1 MIVLAFASSEIFRIF
16 FRMFLGI
23 VGFGLLHGLCIMPV
37 YLSLLCWRPAIIRK
51 PSNTVRTKRLD
62 TDQNEEARGKY
73 HVHCLTGGDTE
84 REDTIT
90 EIELLSD
97 CTVIRFV
104 QCQNYKTKA
113 DQNEEARGKDTPV
126 HVRAGAED
134 HVHSVIEGDTE
145 GEGTKWDRLEKS
157 KETRL

>member
-37 YLSLLCWRPAIIRK
+37 YLSLLCWRPAISRK
-51 PSNTVRTKRLD
+51 PERLYRD
-62 TDQNEEARGKY
+62 HNKDARGKD

-84 REDTIT
+84 DEDTIT
-90 EIELLSD
+90 EIEHLSD
-97 CTVIRFV
+97 CTVIRFG
-104 QCQNYKTKA
+104 QIQNYKTKA
-113 DQNEEARGKDTPV
+113 DLNEEARGKDTRV
-126 HVRAGAED
+126 LVRAGAED

-145 GEGTKWDRLEKS
+145 GENTIWDRLEKS